1 MEVYMKKE
9 KNFVK
14 KLLAGFC
21 AASLLFGALSCSS
34 GSDDEGSTDTPENT
48 DDNQEKNQ
56 PENPQTPGVPTIAGD
71 FYPAADSTNAFVDT
85 DLYVVYDTDIEIDR
99 EAIAKIT
106 ISDGTNTDEIAVADE
121 TYKVDGCNKTTAD
134 VKVNKELVL
143 ASGKTLVIKPHS
155 ILTAG
160 TKYTVTV
167 PAGIVKNQEAKSWSF
182 TPKAISAP
190 ENKVITVGTDCAS
203 INGALKLIGSDEANW
218 TINVPAGSYHE
229 ILGYY
234 GSANLT
240 LVGADAEYGTS
251 TKVYWNNSQAL
262 GNSQRTRQSFIWE
275 GGNLTIKNMSFQNT
289 ANRAEEGNVNIQAE
303 TLYFDCK
310 KDLVVYN
317 SSFSSYQDT
326 LLLGNNGGRA
336 WFYKCYIAGDVDF
349 IWGYA
354 DVALFEDC
362 KIVCLADGI
371 KNDAKIFASRT
382 VSADAKTGKGFVLLN
397 SDVTIQDGCKAG
409 YGRSSGADTQAAVIN
424 CTFTTEG
431 NGSLISALWESAS
444 DTKAYEPNGEMAVGY
459 KDYGNTLN
467 GSAVDTSS
475 RKDGTAAM
483 TERLVNR
490 EYNGRYTILNRYY
503 NKTDSVYA
511 ANDSDWDISSYET
524 DFGAAA
530 EDSNTNIYVD
540 PVYTENVVG
549 GNTVQL
555 TPSSKVD
562 GLTYTYA
569 SSDESIAT
577 VDANGLVTTVSGK
590 EGSATITVTA
600 SNNKKDT
607 AVVGVIA
614 SVVKATGVS
623 VTADSDSM
631 ARYAVQN
638 LTITVSPEDATDKSV
653 TLTTSDANLKFYDAA
668 NKIFVTELT
677 TSDSTVQIWA
687 SAEVSGATITAK
699 SAAAASAT
707 EGTVT
712 VSTAAGVTSYTAAE
726 AWARGGN
733 ANGTINFQKEASGT
747 WEDML
752 VVSGAAIGTSNSK
765 FQVSSAERIQARN
778 TKLYIPVTGAS
789 TIEIAL
795 TGAFES
801 SDSSYFAIGDATT
814 SSFTASE
821 DMQTFTYTYAGDST
835 GTVTGSELSGTL
847 TLGTSKGTKGS
858 IDTSA
863 TYLIVHIAGTT
874 DRYISAIT
882 VRRN

>member
-1 MEVYMKKE
+1 MKKE
-9 KNFVK
+9 KVSLK
-14 KLLAGFC
+14 KRLLAAFC
-21 AASLLFGALSCSS
+21 AFAICGGGFLASCSDS
-34 GSDDEGSTDTPENT
+34 SDDNDST

-56 PENPQTPGVPTIAGD
+56 PENPQTPEVPTIAGD

-99 EAIAKIT
+99 EATAKIT

-190 ENKVITVGTDCAS
+190 ESKVITVGTDCAS
-203 INGALKLIGSDEANW
+203 INGALKLIGSDEGDW
-218 TINVPAGSYHE
+218 TINVPSGSYHE

-234 GSANLT
+234 GNANLT
-240 LVGADAEYGTS
+240 LVGADSEYGTS

-289 ANRAEEGNVNIQAE
+289 ANRDEEGNVNIQAE

-354 DVALFEDC
+354 DVALFENC

-397 SDVTIQDGCKAG
+397 SDVTIQDGCKAA
-409 YGRSSGADTQAAVIN
+409 YGRSSGADTQASVIN

-431 NGSLISALWESAS
+431 EGKLDTALWGSAS
-444 DTKAYEPNGEMAVGY
+444 DTVVYEPNGEMAVGY

-467 GSAVDTSS
+467 GSPVDTSS
-475 RKDGTAAM
+475 RKDNTDSM

-524 DFGAAA
+524 DFGVVA

-569 SSDESIAT
+569 SSDDSIAT

-590 EGSATITVTA
+590 EGTSTITVTA
-600 SNNKKDT
+600 SNGKKDT

-614 SVVKATGVS
+614 SVVEATGVS
-623 VTADSDSM
+623 VTAEVASM

-653 TLTTSDANLKFYDAA
+653 TLTTSNTNLKFYDAA
-668 NKIFVTELT
+668 NKTFVTELT

-687 SAEVSGATITAK
+687 SAEVSNATITAK
-699 SAAAASAT
+699 SAVATSAT

-733 ANGTINFQKEASGT
+733 ANGTINFQNEASGT

-752 VVSGAAIGTSNSK
+752 VVSGAVIGTNKSK

-795 TGAFES
+795 TGGAFES

-814 SSFTASE
+814 SSFTSSE
-821 DMQTFTYTYAGDST
+821 DNMTFTYTYAGDST
-835 GTVTGSELSGTL
+835 GTVTGSDLSSTL

-882 VRRN
+882 VKATN

>member
-1 MEVYMKKE
+1 MKKE
-9 KNFVK
+9 KVSLK
-14 KLLAGFC
+14 KRLLAAFC
-21 AASLLFGALSCSS
+21 AFAICGGGFLASCSDS
-34 GSDDEGSTDTPENT
+34 SDDNDST

-56 PENPQTPGVPTIAGD
+56 PETPQTPEVPTIAGD

-99 EAIAKIT
+99 EATAKIT

-190 ENKVITVGTDCAS
+190 ESKVITVGTDCAS
-203 INGALKLIGSDEANW
+203 INGALKLIGSDEGDW
-218 TINVPAGSYHE
+218 TINVPSGSYHE

-234 GSANLT
+234 GNANLT
-240 LVGADAEYGTS
+240 LVGADSEYGTS
-251 TKVYWNNSQAL
+251 TKIYWNNSQAL

-354 DVALFEDC
+354 DVALFENC

-382 VSADAKTGKGFVLLN
+382 VSTDAKTAKGFVLLN
-397 SDVTIQDGCKAG
+397 SDVTIQDGCKAA
-409 YGRSSGADTQAAVIN
+409 YGRSSGADTQASVIN

-431 NGSLISALWESAS
+431 EGKLDTALWGSAS
-444 DTKAYEPNGEMAVGY
+444 DTVVYEPNAEMAVGY

-467 GSAVDTSS
+467 GSPVDTSS
-475 RKDGTAAM
+475 RKDNTDSM

-524 DFGAAA
+524 EFGAAA

-607 AVVGVIA
+607 AAVGVIA
-614 SVVKATGVS
+614 SVVEATGVS
-623 VTADSDSM
+623 VIAESDSM

-653 TLTTSDANLKFYDAA
+653 TLTTSDSNLKFYDPETKA
-668 NKIFVTELT
+668 FVTELT
-677 TSDSTVQIWA
+677 TSESTVQIWA
-687 SAEVSGATITAK
+687 SAEVSNATITAK
-699 SAAAASAT
+699 SAAVASAT

-733 ANGTINFQKEASGT
+733 TNGTINFQNGVSGT
-747 WEDML
+747 WEDMI
-752 VVSGAAIGTSNSK
+752 VVGTKK
-765 FQVSSAERIQARN
+765 FQVTSAERIQAKN
-778 TKLYIPVTGAS
+778 TTLYIPMSGAS
-789 TIEIAL
+789 TVEIAMYS
-795 TGAFES
+795 AFAS
-801 SDSSYFAIGDATT
+801 TSDNYFSVGDATS
-814 SSFTASE
+814 SSFTASS
-821 DMQTFTYTYAGDST
+821 DNKTYTYAYAGDST
-835 GTVTGSELSGTL
+835 GIITGSDLASSL

-863 TYLIVHIAGTT
+863 SYLKVNIAGTS

-882 VRRN
+882 VKATN